1 MCFGGMVFYTD
12 FFVLIL
18 NELFQAKEDISWVVR
33 AFGSATCRP
42 DDCRLENENF
52 GANRLLART

>member
-1 MCFGGMVFYTD
+1 MVFYTD